1 MIRLHG
7 QASCVSEVL
16 HRLWC
21 HVHDNDNGTRSVKK
35 QPVYYT
41 EFYLRLVSVTD
52 SKSRVPFKIDVVATI
67 IRYPAIQTKT
77 RLFKSNALGCTLIL
91 IHPSAQNHY
100 VYFVS
105 FSYGIIVCALNHCE
119 ENEISIEQAQL
130 APSLFLRCS
139 RFL

>member
-21 HVHDNDNGTRSVKK
+21 HVHDNDNGTRSVKNN
-35 QPVYYT
+35 PYT

-77 RLFKSNALGCTLIL
+77 RLFKSNALGYTLIL

-105 FSYGIIVCALNHCE
+105 LSYGIIACALNDCE

-130 APSLFLRCS
+130 ALSLFLRCS